1 LGQPKLELLENTANH
16 VGGWTAFEHGWK
28 RFIMRYLRR
37 PDLVSA
43 NHPLQIYVT
52 ELVRFPGGSSNISGD
67 LQLAEQWDNCF
78 INQSLSILKIAR
90 EKLREEQEKAERAQ
104 KLLQNQSC
112 IDGSLVQ
119 RGQNKSQSLLRTTP
133 NRFGGAANISRRGAQ
148 LGCGRPYRA
157 AY

>member
-1 LGQPKLELLENTANH
+1 MGQPKLELLENTANH

-37 PDLVSA
+37 PDPVPA

-52 ELVRFPGGSSNISGD
+52 ELVRFPRGSKDISED
-67 LQLAEQWDNCF
+67 SELAEKWDNCF

-104 KLLQNQSC
+104 NLLQNQSSVHVTQGQQRRNTAQRLGKC
-112 IDGSLVQ
+112 KGSREGVATDSTQ
-119 RGQNKSQSLLRTTP
+119 KKIPRGKKKYCPGL
-133 NRFGGAANISRRGAQ
+133 
-148 LGCGRPYRA
+148 
-157 AY
+157 